1 MYERILVPLDGSKAG
16 EAVLPYIAELL
27 TKLASEVKI
36 EIILFQVVSS
46 LTRYIIAGESSI
58 QVPYSEKE
66 VEYIKIMSKQYLENI
81 GESLKSK
88 RTTIKTK
95 VATGNA
101 AQEIIRAADET
112 KADMVAMSTH
122 GRSGLARM
130 TFGSITTKVV
140 QSGNVPTLVVK
151 APKDSENT

>member
-16 EAVLPYIAELL
+16 EAALPYIAELL

-66 VEYIKIMSKQYLENI
+66 VEYIKIMSKRYLENV
-81 GESLKSK
+81 GESLKNK

-101 AQEIIRAADET
+101 AQEIIRVADET
-112 KADMVAMSTH
+112 KADMVVMSTH

-130 TFGSITTKVV
+130 AFGSITTKVV
-140 QSGNVPTLVVK
+140 QNGNVPTLVVK

>member
-16 EAVLPYIAELL
+16 EAALPYIAELL

-140 QSGNVPTLVVK
+140 QSGNVPTLVAK